1 MSSTPIR
8 TLQTVSFLSR
18 QSSSYAEMTHAIIP
32 VHILLEN
39 PSKSSLPIVG
49 ITLYSSFKI
58 ALLSF
63 SINTEANSTTK
74 QKDIV
79 HSKYKYIEDGISFA
93 CFLKN
98 YYTLYRKNKNKKDVL
113 IFAIMRDSNEK

>member
-1 MSSTPIR
+1 MSSAPIR
-8 TLQTVSFLSR
+8 TLQTVSFLNR
-18 QSSSYAEMTHAIIP
+18 QSSYCAEMTHTIIP

-58 ALLSF
+58 ALFFF

-74 QKDIV
+74 QQDVV
-79 HSKYKYIEDGISFA
+79 HSKYSTSRMVFHLHAFSKIII
-93 CFLKN
+93 L
-98 YYTLYRKNKNKKDVL
+98 YTERIKTKKT
-113 IFAIMRDSNEK
+113 F